1 MVTLWV
7 KLGAL
12 WALCLTQRAP
22 RGIEWTASRM
32 DRSFVDSK
40 LNLFQNKVS

>member
-32 DRSFVDSK
+32 DRSSVDSK
-40 LNLFQNKVS
+40 PDLSQHGVS